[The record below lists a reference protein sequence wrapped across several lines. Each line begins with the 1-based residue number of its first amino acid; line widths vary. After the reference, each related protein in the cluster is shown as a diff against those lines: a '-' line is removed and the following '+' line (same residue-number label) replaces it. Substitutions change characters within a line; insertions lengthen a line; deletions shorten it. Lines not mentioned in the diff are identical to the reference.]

1 MSKWFRQQLSNKLTH
16 NLIFFAK
23 ECFKTF
29 DQANVFLVSSISFD
43 YRTLSNSV
51 DDLKGQCRIQDI
63 LGFWIPRRVGLRI
76 PATGFRIFVS
86 GTWILNSNRQ
96 WGSGFL
102 DLYSG
107 FHSPGFQISQ
117 ANISQILKYGI
128 PLYGARVYHAISY
141 LFKKQKLG
149 FASVLLF
156 TTLFKH

>member
-63 LGFWIPRRVGLRI
+63 LSK
-76 PATGFRIFVS
+76 T
-86 GTWILNSNRQ
+86 
-96 WGSGFL
+96 
-102 DLYSG
+102 
-107 FHSPGFQISQ
+107 
-117 ANISQILKYGI
+117 
-128 PLYGARVYHAISY
+128 
-141 LFKKQKLG
+141 
-149 FASVLLF
+149 
-156 TTLFKH
+156 TTLVSDPNYFFGCRFIVFHCSLTLVSARLEIISGEPSDTMTGLNYFNSVTYRFWPVKFMR